1 MKIKNQFVNRNLIG
15 TLVLLLTLS
24 STLVSAQD
32 STAAKKWHY
41 LTEVYMMFPSMS
53 GEVGIADIP
62 TVEVDADEGAIL
74 GHLKM
79 GAMLYFEATNDDW
92 AITTDLLY
100 MKLGQDVTTSNV
112 ITGGQMTMKQLGWE
126 VAGLKRIT
134 PWLDFGLG
142 GRLVNLYTGL
152 DLETINEPQSG
163 SASKTWF
170 DPIIVLRSNNVI
182 RGKWLAQ
189 IRGDVGGF
197 GVGSDLSWQVQ
208 ANIGYR
214 FSKLFQTTI
223 GYRYISMDYDKGENL
238 ERFRYDVDT
247 FGFVVRLGFNF

>member
-1 MKIKNQFVNRNLIG
+1 
-15 TLVLLLTLS
+15 
-24 STLVSAQD
+24 
-32 STAAKKWHY
+32 
-41 LTEVYMMFPSMS
+41 
-53 GEVGIADIP
+53 
-62 TVEVDADEGAIL
+62 
-74 GHLKM
+74 
-79 GAMLYFEATNDDW
+79 
-92 AITTDLLY
+92 
-100 MKLGQDVTTSNV
+100 MKLGQDVSTSNV

-189 IRGDVGGF
+189 ARGDIGGF